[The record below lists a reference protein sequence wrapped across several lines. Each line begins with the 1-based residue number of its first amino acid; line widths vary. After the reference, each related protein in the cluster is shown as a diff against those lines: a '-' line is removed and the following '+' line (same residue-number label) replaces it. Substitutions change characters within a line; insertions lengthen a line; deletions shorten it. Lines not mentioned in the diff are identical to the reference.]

1 MRIFQIF
8 PYFGGRGRT
17 GGGEEL
23 NREEEALFASLYF
36 FLFLRV
42 SKKKKKKKK
51 KTIEAKRKEE
61 PAKKIRLG
69 TMQGAGGLR
78 VPCYGGKPSGGAIS

>member
-51 KTIEAKRKEE
+51 TIEAKRKEE